1 MSLDHVRKLEIER
14 DNGIVYAHRLAELFV
29 WLSEMDPE
37 RKHYWRGK
45 EKLLMSTA
53 ESIEQRVNYLIDREL
68 RREA

>member
-14 DNGIVYAHRLAELFV
+14 DTGIHHAQRLAETFV

-37 RKHYWRGK
+37 RKQFWLGK
-45 EKLLMSTA
+45 ERLMMGTA